1 MVRAVALAR
10 ESARV
15 TARSMPSTPRSDD
28 ESMMNEWRRWDDS
41 TRLGSRFSVLR
52 YIESKSRSSRHV
64 PFVRFDAEDF
74 LNFLSFFSFFF
85 LSASGVSSALFD
97 LGSNACLSFDPA
109 LRLTESNLLERPEA
123 P

>member
-1 MVRAVALAR
+1 M
-10 ESARV
+10 
-15 TARSMPSTPRSDD
+15 
-28 ESMMNEWRRWDDS
+28 
-41 TRLGSRFSVLR
+41 
-52 YIESKSRSSRHV
+52 

-74 LNFLSFFSFFF
+74 LNFLSFFSFFFF